1 LTFGTLIRAQAL
13 GDYEALIE
21 AKVVEERKVM
31 TEAEIAELL
40 PQIPEWQTVTQDNI
54 LRLQRIFKFKDYA
67 QAVEFTNKVAAIA
80 EEEDH
85 HPLIVLEWG
94 KVTVQWWTHVVKG
107 LHRNDF
113 IMAAKTDGLSS

>member
-1 LTFGTLIRAQAL
+1 MTNLAAGKCVPCRGGEPSL
-13 GDYEALIE
+13 
-21 AKVVEERKVM
+21 
-31 TEAEIAELL
+31 TEAEIADLMPHI
-40 PQIPEWQTVTQDNI
+40 PQWQTVTQDTI
-54 LRLQRIFKFKDYA
+54 LRLQRVFKFKNYA
-67 QAVEFTNKVAAIA
+67 QAVEFANKVAAIA

-113 IMAAKTDGLSS
+113 IMAAKTDELFDRSGGS